1 VRWPGSQ
8 VGKGAETWN
17 RGLDMLIRLRCPV
30 DICILTDIETLLDGQ
45 LESVKLGL
53 GGGVGVT
60 A

>member
-1 VRWPGSQ
+1 MRWPGSQ

>member
-1 VRWPGSQ
+1 MRWPGSQ

-17 RGLDMLIRLRCPV
+17 HGLDMLIRLRCPV
-30 DICILTDIETLLDGQ
+30 DICILTDIERLLDGQ
-45 LESVKLGL
+45 LESVKLGW

>member
-1 VRWPGSQ
+1 
-8 VGKGAETWN
+8 
-17 RGLDMLIRLRCPV
+17 MLIRLRCPV